1 LKRAKH
7 GKTINSPPP
16 EGQIKGAEPKR
27 TPVKSIEASA
37 STGEWFKKSRN
48 TPAGSRRSR
57 FDSVG
62 GIFAEDTSEP
72 IPAAV

>member
-16 EGQIKGAEPKR
+16 EGQTKGAAPKR
-27 TPVKSIEASA
+27 IPVKGIEAPA
-37 STGEWFKKSRN
+37 STGERFKKSRN

-57 FDSVG
+57 FDSVA
-62 GIFAEDTSEP
+62 GIFAEDASEP